1 MAAGAVLVDSS
12 FYIALARKGEDPLQA
27 LAYAA
32 VDRDLAV
39 CGIVRC
45 EVGRGIRHQKILKQ
59 FQAFW
64 DVMVNVPTDNSLW
77 SDAQDLAWRLDRQ
90 GTSLPLSDIIIAA
103 CALRIEATVLTFD
116 HHFEQIP
123 GLRYTDQITD

>member
-1 MAAGAVLVDSS
+1 MAAGTVLVDSS
-12 FYIALARKGEDPLQA
+12 FYIGLARNGQDPLQA

-45 EVGRGIRHQKILKQ
+45 EVARGIRQPKVLKN

-64 DVMVNVPTDNSLW
+64 NVMVNVPTDDRLW
-77 SDAQDLAWRLDRQ
+77 SSVEELAWRLDRQ
-90 GTSLPLSDIIIAA
+90 GNTLPLTDIVIAC
-103 CALRIEATVLTFD
+103 CALRIDATVLTFD
-116 HHFEQIP
+116 HHFELIP
-123 GLRYTDQITD
+123 ELRYTDRIPD